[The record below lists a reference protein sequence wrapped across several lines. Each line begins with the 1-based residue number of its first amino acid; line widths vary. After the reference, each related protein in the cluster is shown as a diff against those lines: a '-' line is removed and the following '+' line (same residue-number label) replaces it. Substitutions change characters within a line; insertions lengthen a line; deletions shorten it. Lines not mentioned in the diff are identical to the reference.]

1 MSPDTMDWND
11 LLGWEMRRIYF
22 PAPLHLLL
30 LTLQRLPSGSEPH
43 CTPRSHR
50 RVTEDQRARVWQGGD
65 RWGLLQLWKV
75 REGPQMKK
83 KHLWV
88 ELWFPPNLYAEV
100 LPLRSQSVSVFGA
113 SLVVMQLRCSH
124 LGGLSNKTVVLVRG
138 DQGMAGHRRRA
149 TWRSREKTALWKPKK
164 EGPEEANP
172 ASHLEFGLQ
181 KLWEY
186 KLLLCKTLSLR
197 HFIMAALEG

>member
-11 LLGWEMRRIYF
+11 LLGWETRRIYF

-30 LTLQRLPSGSEPH
+30 LTLQGLPSGSEPH
-43 CTPRSHR
+43 CTPSSHP
-50 RVTEDQRARVWQGGD
+50 RVTEEQRARGWQRGD

-75 REGPQMKK
+75 REGPQMKR

-88 ELWFPPNLYAEV
+88 EPWFPPNLCAEV
-100 LPLRSQSVSVFGA
+100 LSPRSQSVSVFGA
-113 SLVVMQLRCSH
+113 SLAVMQLRCSH
-124 LGGLSNKTVVLVRG
+124 QGGLSYKTVVLVRG
-138 DQGMAGHRRRA
+138 DQDTAGHRGRV
-149 TWRSREKTALWKPKK
+149 TWRSREKTALWKPERK
-164 EGPEEANP
+164 GPEEANP

-186 KLLLCKTLSLR
+186 KLLLCKTLSLW